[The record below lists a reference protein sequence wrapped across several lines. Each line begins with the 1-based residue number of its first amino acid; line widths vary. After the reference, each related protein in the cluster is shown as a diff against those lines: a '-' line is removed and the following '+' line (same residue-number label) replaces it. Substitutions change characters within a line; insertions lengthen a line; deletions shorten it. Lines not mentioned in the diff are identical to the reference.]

1 MKVLLNLKL
10 TARVENLQRLM
21 GSVSTCARAED
32 FAQKKIQ
39 EIELA
44 VEEALVNI
52 FNYAY
57 PDGPGEVEVNCRAD
71 HDHFMIEIID
81 SGIPFDM
88 TSLPDPDLTAD
99 VDDREIGGLGI
110 FLVKKMV
117 DEVKYRREADRN
129 ILSLI
134 MKKKNPPVRDG
145 QS

>member
-1 MKVLLNLKL
+1 MHILLHLKL
-10 TARVENLQRLM
+10 PTRLENLQRLM
-21 GSVSTCARAED
+21 ESVSNCARAQD
-32 FAQKKIQ
+32 FDQKKIQ
-39 EIELA
+39 EIEPA

-71 HDHFMIEIID
+71 HDHFTIEIVD

-110 FLVKKMV
+110 FLIKKRV
-117 DEVKYRREADRN
+117 DEVKYGREAGRN

-134 MKKKNPPVRDG
+134 VKRRKDT
-145 QS
+145 